1 MQIINVRA
9 NVAVAN
15 HAAATAWYAHL
26 FGREAD
32 SRPMDGLAEWD
43 ITATSGLQVSQDA
56 ARAGTSTVTLVV
68 NDLEACVADLRGRGI
83 EVPDVTVGTGARFVQ
98 FTDPDGNTLV
108 FAAALPK
115 NP

>member
-15 HAAATAWYAHL
+15 NAAATAWYAHL

-43 ITATSGLQVSQDA
+43 ITASGGLQVSQDA
-56 ARAGTSTVTLVV
+56 VRAGTSIVTLAVD
-68 NDLEACVADLRGRGI
+68 DLEACVAELRGRGI
-83 EVPDVTVGTGARFVQ
+83 DVPDVTVGTGAQFVQ
-98 FTDPDGNTLV
+98 VTDPDGNMLS
-108 FAAALPK
+108 FAAALPE